1 MITIKK
7 NSIAGTLVIL
17 AIVFF
22 FGNHQADAKI
32 YGINGPTFSLRAMKG
47 NIIADDGKS
56 ILMWGFANASGP
68 RVRFQHPGPTLIV
81 NQGQSVTV
89 NLTNTL
95 PVPVSIV
102 FPGQINVNA
111 TGGVS
116 GLLTRE
122 APPGG
127 SISYTFTANE
137 PGTYIYYSGTRPELQ
152 VEMGLFGALIVRP
165 SAITTPSGFAGCA
178 YNDTDS
184 CYHREYLYLLSDL
197 DHIIHEQI
205 LLNKIDAVDN
215 TVAYPV
221 YWLIN
226 GRSGLDS
233 VAKNFAPYLPSQPYS
248 ALARMHP
255 GEKVLVRLIG
265 GVRDLH
271 PQHMHGS
278 HHRVIARDGRNLKG
292 PSGEDLSEGLF
303 TTTVAPGQTTDAI
316 FTWTGENIGWDI
328 YGTVPH
334 TCNGIPV
341 NAQNPGSPGFD
352 PGTKE
357 YCPDHGKPLPVALPD
372 QNDLTYGI
380 FYSGSPNIGSPG
392 ALPPGEGGLNPTAG
406 LFFMWHSHNEKEL
419 TTNNIFPGGMM
430 TWASVEHPSVILPA
444 E

>member
-7 NSIAGTLVIL
+7 NNILEVLVIL
-17 AIVFF
+17 ALVFI
-22 FGNHQADAKI
+22 FGSQQADAKI
-32 YGINGPTFSLRAMKG
+32 YGISGLTFNLRAMKG

-56 ILMWGFANASGP
+56 IFMWGFANAAGV
-68 RVRFQHPGPTLIV
+68 RTRFQYPGPTLIV

-102 FPGQINVNA
+102 FPGQTNVNA
-111 TGGVS
+111 AGGVP

-127 SISYTFTANE
+127 SVSYTFMASE

-152 VEMGLFGALIVRP
+152 VEMGMLGALIVRP
-165 SAITTPSGFAGCA
+165 TAVTTPAGFAGCA
-178 YNDTDS
+178 YNHVDS

-197 DHIIHEQI
+197 DHTIHDLV
-205 LLNKIDAVDN
+205 LLNKIADVDN
-215 TVAYPV
+215 STAYPV
-221 YWLIN
+221 YWFIN

-233 VAKNFAPYLPSQPYS
+233 VAKNFAPYLPYQPYS

-255 GEKVLVRLIG
+255 SEKVLVRLIG

-271 PQHMHGS
+271 PQHMHGNQ
-278 HHRVIARDGRNLKG
+278 HYVIARDGRILKG
-292 PSGEDLSEGLF
+292 PAGEDLSEGLN
-303 TTTVAPGQTTDAI
+303 TTTVSPGQTTDAL
-316 FTWTGENIGWDI
+316 FTWTGENIGWDV
-328 YGTVPH
+328 YGTALH

-341 NAQNPGSPGFD
+341 NDPSPGSPGFD
-352 PGTKE
+352 PVTKE
-357 YCPDHGKPLPVALPD
+357 YCPDHGKPFPVALPD

-380 FYSGSPNIGSPG
+380 FYSGSPYMGSPG